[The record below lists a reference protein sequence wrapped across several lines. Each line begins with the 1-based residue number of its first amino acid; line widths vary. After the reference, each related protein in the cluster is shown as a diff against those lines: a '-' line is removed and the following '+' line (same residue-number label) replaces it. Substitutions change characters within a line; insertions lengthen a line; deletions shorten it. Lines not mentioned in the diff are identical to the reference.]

1 MPTHS
6 YMLADIAGCM
16 AAVCLF
22 PLFVLLPGYAI
33 AWLTDLFEFRRR
45 TLAFQLALSIPLS
58 IAICPAVTYF
68 AGRFGSMTVVWALY
82 AVSWICAAIVAAR
95 RAAHRKISLAPYSRI
110 VVAIFAVWA
119 AIAIFSLIDL
129 QVGHRAWYPSAA
141 FDYSIRTQ
149 FIHAIGTTGI
159 PPTGPFFS
167 PGHAVPVRYHYFWL
181 ILCALVDLAGGPM
194 VTARHAWIAGTVWCG
209 FGIMAVV
216 ALYFRLFSYRG
227 PASFRRRA
235 IAGILL
241 LGVTGLDILP
251 TAILWMLQVA
261 GMHAIRPAME
271 WWNEQV
277 DGFVYTALWESHY
290 LSGLIACLMAFLIL
304 WAASGKFG
312 KRALV
317 YVLLA
322 GIALATGF
330 GASIYVAFVFGFFL
344 LVWTLYTLMKR
355 QAHAAAI
362 LIGAGL
368 IGLAIALPFALS
380 LRGPALGGP
389 PVEFWIRP
397 FSPIN
402 GLFRGEGL
410 DKGWT
415 LPIVNALSL
424 PLNYF
429 LELGVFFAAALL
441 WWKKR
446 RAGGQRLTRA
456 ESATWLM
463 IATSVT
469 ICTFL
474 RSSVIGNNDLGW
486 RGFLIAQFG
495 LLLLAVDVVS
505 DVRELR
511 AFLTVLIVLGAAGS
525 AYEIGINRF
534 YAPLADRGIVPIF
547 SWLASDRHAGD
558 RNYANREAG
567 EWVTAATTPT
577 GVVQFNPHIVE
588 QNTSALLYSERP
600 TLTADETCLSTFGG
614 DPALCPALLAAL
626 SGAYPPKGQ
635 RAAPDLDSV
644 CHALPIDFV
653 AASDTDPAWNDRHS
667 WVWTETPA
675 FANTYV
681 RLFRCR

>member
-1 MPTHS
+1 MLTHS
-6 YMLADIAGCM
+6 YILADIAGC
-16 AAVCLF
+16 AIAVCLF
-22 PLFVLLPGYAI
+22 PLFVLVPGYAI
-33 AWLTDLFEFRRR
+33 AWWTSLFDFRRR

-68 AGRFGSMTVVWALY
+68 AERAGSMTAVWALY

-95 RAAHRKISLAPYSRI
+95 RRMSLAPYTRA
-110 VVAIFAVWA
+110 VAAICTAWA
-119 AIAIFSLIDL
+119 AIAILSLIDL

-141 FDYSIRTQ
+141 FDYSIRAQ
-149 FIHAIGTTGI
+149 FIHSIGVTGI
-159 PPTGPFFS
+159 PPANPFFF
-167 PGHAVPVRYHYFWL
+167 PGHAVPLRYHYFWL
-181 ILCALVDLAGGPM
+181 ILCALVDRAGGAM

-209 FGIMAVV
+209 FGLMAIV

-227 PASFRRRA
+227 PETFRRRA
-235 IAGILL
+235 IVGVLL
-241 LGVTGLDILP
+241 LGVTGLDLPP
-251 TAILWMLQVA
+251 TAMLWVFQLA
-261 GMHAIRPAME
+261 GMHAVRPAME

-304 WAASGKFG
+304 WVLPGVPEM
-312 KRALV
+312 RARV
-317 YVLLA
+317 QHVALA
-322 GIALATGF
+322 GIALATAF
-330 GASIYVAFVFGFFL
+330 GSAIYVAFVFGFFL
-344 LVWTLYTLMKR
+344 IGWTVITLAKR
-355 QAHAAAI
+355 RRREAGVLIAA
-362 LIGAGL
+362 GAV
-368 IGLAIALPFALS
+368 GLALALPFAHS

-389 PVEFWIRP
+389 PLEFWVRP

-402 GLFRGEGL
+402 GLFHGEGL
-410 DKGWT
+410 DKGWN
-415 LPIVNALSL
+415 LPIVNLLSL

-429 LELGVFFAAALL
+429 LELGFFFSAALL
-441 WWKKR
+441 WWKKH
-446 RAGGQRLTRA
+446 RAGGRPLTRA

-486 RGFLIAQFG
+486 RGFLVAQFG

-505 DVRELR
+505 EVHKQR
-511 AFLTVLIVLGAAGS
+511 AFLAVLLVLGAAGS

-547 SWLASDRHAGD
+547 SWLASDRHAGE

-567 EWVTAATTPT
+567 EWVTAATPPV
-577 GVVQFNPHIVE
+577 GVVQFSPRIVE

-600 TLTADETCLSTFGG
+600 TLAADENCLSTFGG
-614 DPALCPALLAAL
+614 DPALCSALLAAL
-626 SGAYPPKGQ
+626 SSAYPPKAQ
-635 RAAPDLDSV
+635 PAAATLENV
-644 CHALPIDFV
+644 CHTLPIDFI
-653 AASDTDPAWNDRHS
+653 AANDTDAAWNDHHS

-675 FANTYV
+675 FANDYV
-681 RLFRCR
+681 RLFRCH